1 MRSKVFCLGFHK
13 TGTKSM
19 AFALKELGYRV
30 TGPNGV
36 QDPDIATNVLAMAF
50 GLVPKFD
57 AFRDNPWPVIYRELD
72 AAFPRSK
79 FVLLL
84 RDPVSW
90 INSQVQHFGRNETPM
105 RKWIYGV
112 GCPQGNEQIY
122 LERFNAHNADVQV
135 YFKDRPQDLLVM
147 NLAGGDG
154 WEKLCPFLETK
165 ILTTPFPHANKGVDR
180 QVARAAKER
189 SQSD

>member
-1 MRSKVFCLGFHK
+1 MRPKVFCLGFHK

-36 QDPDIATNVLAMAF
+36 QDPNIASNVLSMAF
-50 GLVPKFD
+50 ELVPKFD

-72 AAFPRSK
+72 AEFPSSK
-79 FVLLL
+79 FILLL
-84 RDPVSW
+84 RDPASW

-112 GCPQGNEQIY
+112 GCPEGNEQVY
-122 LERFNAHNADVQV
+122 LDRFNAHNDDVPA

-147 NLAGGDG
+147 NLAHGDG
-154 WEKLCPFLETK
+154 WEKLCPFLGTQ
-165 ILTTPFPHANKGVDR
+165 ILTTPFPHANKGADR
-180 QVARAAKER
+180 QAARAAKER
-189 SQSD
+189 SQSA